1 MEIDNG
7 RNTRKP
13 NTRSTWHALLG
24 YSLNLLRDSVR
35 LRTVRCL
42 IEWTQLFL
50 LHFNIFF
57 LVVNFNFNRIFGACV
72 ISLSL
77 SLSSCCHSYLYSYF
91 ILWCCP
97 IMTCPCFARTIL
109 YFNVPYFSVMSCPV
123 PVLSCIVLSCIVLSY
138 PVMSNPFLNT
148 SSNNLFFNFL
158 FLWSPCFGSSLFN
171 LQKNH
176 INNIVT

>member
-1 MEIDNG
+1 MEIYNG

-24 YSLNLLRDSVR
+24 YSLNLPRDTVR
-35 LRTVRCL
+35 FRTVRCW

-50 LHFNIFF
+50 LHFDIFF

-77 SLSSCCHSYLYSYF
+77 ALSSSIHSYLYSYF

-97 IMTCPCFARTIL
+97 VMTCPCSARTIL
-109 YFNVPYFSVMSCPV
+109 YFNVPV

-138 PVMSNPFLNT
+138 PVMLNPFLNMP
-148 SSNNLFFNFL
+148 SNYMFFNFL
-158 FLWSPCFGSSLFN
+158 FSWSPCFGSSLFN

-176 INNIVT
+176 INNIVK